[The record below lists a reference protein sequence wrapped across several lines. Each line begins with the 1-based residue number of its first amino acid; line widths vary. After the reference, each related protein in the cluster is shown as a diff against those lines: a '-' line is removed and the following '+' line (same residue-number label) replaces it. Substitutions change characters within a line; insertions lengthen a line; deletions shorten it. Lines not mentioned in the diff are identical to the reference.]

1 MEEQR
6 ARQRQ
11 EVEAQGENMQVEEGA
26 PAPGAAAEASHP
38 ASNLASMDPA
48 AMTEEEQLQWALR
61 MSMMQEQPSQGIFC
75 RKAFRYKES
84 FYSF

>member
-11 EVEAQGENMQVEEGA
+11 EAEAQGENMQVEEIA
-26 PAPGAAAEASHP
+26 PPSGVVAEHKQP
-38 ASNLASMDPA
+38 EGMDPA

-61 MSMMQEQPSQGIFC
+61 MSMMPEQPAQGILLDDHFN
-75 RKAFRYKES
+75 
-84 FYSF
+84 